1 MAAPVTM
8 LRHASEQLVRTY
20 ASVLQESLAE
30 EIIAFPSL
38 LRNCGSHMRQHDC
51 WLKQKIA
58 PTFPNV
64 EVAQRALSLF
74 IFSVV
79 QLQWLGFAV
88 TAEANKER
96 VVFENGTWEKFSDIC
111 QWLRLP
117 NYSRRQSAHVSKVS
131 GYFQDACF
139 AVVFLLFFSIFIYY

>member
-1 MAAPVTM
+1 M

-38 LRNCGSHMRQHDC
+38 LRNCGMRQHDC

-64 EVAQRALSLF
+64 EVAQRVLSLF

-88 TAEANKER
+88 TAKANKER
-96 VVFENGTWEKFSDIC
+96 VVFENGTWEKFSDI
-111 QWLRLP
+111 
-117 NYSRRQSAHVSKVS
+117 YI
-131 GYFQDACF
+131 
-139 AVVFLLFFSIFIYY
+139 AVTQTPELQ